1 MDRNQPKGVKR
12 IVVVAM
18 MALMFFTTAVGQDIY
33 SGSTRLVVINS
44 EWENVTLSGV
54 KDGSLI
60 AMLDCFNKK
69 WPTWMVTHALKT
81 MRKGQHLERYGEGLP
96 TVFYEPQ
103 NGWVD
108 VAAQPMGTEFIHVCY
123 WKRTNGHRLF
133 AIYLG
138 KPIDPSIHFVCF
150 YDYSQQKHTLI
161 PAPHIIDEIRTTED
175 TKFYYE
181 LPREGKDLI
190 ITEYGPRG
198 QVRHTFKWDGMKP
211 VFSKSEVVEEDGGGD
226 HCDEDEGN

>member
-18 MALMFFTTAVGQDIY
+18 MALMSFTTAVGQDIY
-33 SGSTRLVVINS
+33 SGSTSLVVINS

-133 AIYLG
+133 AKAYRSFHPFRVFLRLLS
-138 KPIDPSIHFVCF
+138 PETHADPRATYHRRVPN
-150 YDYSQQKHTLI
+150 D
-161 PAPHIIDEIRTTED
+161 
-175 TKFYYE
+175 
-181 LPREGKDLI
+181 G
-190 ITEYGPRG
+190 
-198 QVRHTFKWDGMKP
+198 RHK
-211 VFSKSEVVEEDGGGD
+211 VLL
-226 HCDEDEGN
+226 